1 MAYVI
6 WEKHVTEARNAV
18 DGKRHV
24 KTLYFGGTLAAI
36 GLNWQQWVKRPEAK
50 IYRTKREADRDAKR
64 YGGNVKEI

>member
-6 WEKHVTEARNAV
+6 WVRHVTEARYPV

-24 KTLYFGGTLAAI
+24 KALYFSGTMDAV
-36 GLNWQQWVKRPEAK
+36 GLTWEQWDKRPKAK